1 MFNDTKDG
9 ETHYCAE
16 CEERQRKIDELD
28 KENQMLV
35 NQYNKVVEQNK
46 ELQKEL
52 NSLYKCEQYRSGGIC
67 QLITDGHV
75 QR

>member
-1 MFNDTKDG
+1 M
-9 ETHYCAE
+9 
-16 CEERQRKIDELD
+16 D